1 MRRRVGQNSSTAKD
15 SLPVVTK
22 SLIAVHNQLL
32 DLGHNYFFTQELL
45 SLDNFF
51 PLINEIIIV
60 FTGII
65 IVLCI

>member
-1 MRRRVGQNSSTAKD
+1 MT
-15 SLPVVTK
+15 
-22 SLIAVHNQLL
+22 
-32 DLGHNYFFTQELL
+32 FFTQELL